1 MNNETIYDTEKSKA
15 NGGTTIWDQ
24 DALSTA
30 DGSFASDAAAE
41 DVCYKKGVTILD
53 TYRVE
58 SDAIESGGMGRVW
71 RVHHTLWNVDL
82 AMKRPR
88 AEYFSGE
95 ESKQNFIRECDT
107 WITLGL
113 HPNIVSCYYVRL
125 IDGIP
130 TIFSEW
136 MDGGDLAHAI
146 NSGTLYENSENHP
159 DLVQERIL
167 DIAIQFARG
176 LYYAHESRDDSGKPQ
191 KLIHRD
197 VKPGNVLLSKSGEV
211 KVSDFGLTKA
221 VTQPMQGNPA
231 DSTKGSCFK
240 GTPAYCSAEQ
250 MDEKPLTLQTDL
262 YSWAVSVMEMYRG
275 SHPWA
280 NGVVAG
286 MSCRK
291 YFADAK
297 VPVPA
302 AMANLLERCLAAR
315 PDDRPRD
322 FGLVIAELRAIYGMV
337 TGKDYPREASQA
349 AADTADSLNNRA
361 LSMLDLGKPEEAEK
375 FWDRALQLSQSHF
388 DALFNSSLYRWRSG
402 LLTDEDAYLRVQLG
416 NSYYSESENG
426 KKALSAFMTEA
437 GKVACFEPLF
447 ADQAKH
453 PVQKKREHSI
463 DARVKTSVLW
473 RGKLYLS
480 VDVSQNAQRGRNR
493 ECALF
498 IYDADSGDCLSENY
512 FENIQREFG
521 IVNDIALSPDAEV
534 SIITTPDHFV
544 YYDLLH
550 ARIEK
555 AFPKGAPIMYSMY
568 GPFSIRGKQHRYAYR
583 MRSSGLGHGPPTT
596 ELWDFE
602 TGTMLDYK
610 QETELMEADEVA
622 IQQQLRSPY
631 DNDNAIETPQLYLS
645 CFTDGLRLIPSVSFD
660 GRWYQCDRFGHP
672 AFPMNDSIQSF
683 KNDASRIVLR
693 IHGQSQLWMQDH
705 RSIAEWNVQSGKHLR
720 TYRVDARKNDILIDE
735 DGLGCVGIRKSEN
748 EDQTEFWQ
756 YRVLP
761 KITMENQAQWQLSK
775 VESHQ
780 EIMRQERLLQSL
792 SAEFDQ
798 YCSLDDSAGALSVF
812 REAEGIPR
820 FSGSVI
826 QQYMTDMLDI
836 IAGVR
841 QVCIAALKTSSI
853 TFREDSPPS
862 SFADL
867 SLFGLANPALPP
879 EVVRMIARSG
889 WILDD
894 KSKMKDQ
901 NVSPD
906 GKLLLICGQ
915 GDDPVGNSM
924 QKIGDIR
931 APLGSGI
938 YLLDVPRNVFYHFAS
953 FTPSYSRPSARFSKD
968 MRYVVLDNAYWN
980 GVSDALAVFELS
992 SGAVVCIT
1000 PADRARHSLHIQP
1013 NFDGY
1018 PAALIWARGVFRFQT
1033 EAEYE
1038 RFAALE
1044 GDQFKILDVDEK
1056 RGLILF
1062 SCTNPS
1068 TMDRTFYIW
1077 DVVQHKYV
1085 LEVLHAPNHTI
1096 STAALRDDGRMVLL
1110 ESHVSNKA
1118 KEYSLYQLGYSY
1130 ELGER
1135 RDFVNYDASN
1145 THLNLKICAWPSA
1158 SSVSAATSPQT
1169 IVAKP
1174 NTSPIAPA
1182 PQHQAPKKRKTKLD
1196 ATLKF
1201 FR

>member
-1 MNNETIYDTEKSKA
+1 S
-15 NGGTTIWDQ
+15 
-24 DALSTA
+24 
-30 DGSFASDAAAE
+30 GS
-41 DVCYKKGVTILD
+41 
-53 TYRVE
+53 
-58 SDAIESGGMGRVW
+58 
-71 RVHHTLWNVDL
+71 
-82 AMKRPR
+82 
-88 AEYFSGE
+88 
-95 ESKQNFIRECDT
+95 
-107 WITLGL
+107 
-113 HPNIVSCYYVRL
+113 
-125 IDGIP
+125 
-130 TIFSEW
+130 
-136 MDGGDLAHAI
+136 
-146 NSGTLYENSENHP
+146 LYEGLEDHP
-159 DLVQERIL
+159 ALVQERIL

-176 LYYAHESRDDSGKPQ
+176 LYYAHESRDDSGNPQ

-221 VTQPMQGNPA
+221 VTQPLQGNPA
-231 DSTKGSCFK
+231 DGMKGSCFK

-286 MSCRK
+286 IGCRK
-291 YFADAK
+291 YFEEAK
-297 VPVPA
+297 VPVPS
-302 AMANLLERCLAAR
+302 AMADLLERCLAAR

-322 FGLVIAELRAIYGMV
+322 FGLVIAELRAIYRMV
-337 TGKDYPREASQA
+337 TGKDYPREASQS

-375 FWDRALQLSQSHF
+375 FWERALQLSQSHF

-437 GKVACFEPLF
+437 GKIACFEPLF

-480 VDVSQNAQRGRNR
+480 VDVSQDAQRGRNR

-498 IYDADSGDCLSENY
+498 IYDADSGDCLSKNY
-512 FENIQREFG
+512 FENIQKEFG
-521 IVNDIALSPDAEV
+521 FVNDIALSPDAEV

-555 AFPKGAPIMYSMY
+555 AFPKGKPIMYSMY
-568 GPFSIRGKQHRYAYR
+568 GPFSFRGKQHRYAYR
-583 MRSSGLGHGPPTT
+583 MRSSGIGHGPPTT
-596 ELWDFE
+596 ELWNFE
-602 TGTMLDYK
+602 TGTMLDYT
-610 QETELMEADEVA
+610 QETELMEADEVS
-622 IQQQLRSPY
+622 IQQQLHIPY
-631 DNDNAIETPQLYLS
+631 DNAIETPQLYLS
-645 CFTDGLRLIPSVSFD
+645 CFTDGLRLIPSVSVD
-660 GRWYQCDRFGHP
+660 GRWYRCDRSGHP
-672 AFPMNDSIQSF
+672 VFPMNDSIQAF
-683 KNDASRIVLR
+683 KSDAGRIVLR
-693 IHGQSQLWMQDH
+693 IHGQSRLWMQDH
-705 RSIAEWNVQSGKHLR
+705 RSIAEWNIQSGKHLR
-720 TYRVDARKNDILIDE
+720 TYRIDARKNDIFIDE
-735 DGLGCVGIRKSEN
+735 DGLGCVGIRKSEA
-748 EDQTEFWQ
+748 EDQDEFWQ

-761 KITMENQAQWQLSK
+761 KIATENQAQWQLSK

-780 EIMRQERLLQSL
+780 EIMRQEQLLQSL
-792 SAEFDQ
+792 SAQFDR
-798 YCSLDDSAGALSVF
+798 YCSFGDSAGTLRVF
-812 REAEGIPR
+812 RESEGIPR
-820 FSGSVI
+820 FSGSAI
-826 QQYMTDMLDI
+826 QQHMTDMLDI
-836 IAGVR
+836 MAGVR

-853 TFREDSPPS
+853 TLREDNSPS

-879 EVVRMIARSG
+879 EVVKRIAHSG

-894 KSKMKDQ
+894 KSKIQNQ

-915 GDDPVGNSM
+915 GDGPVGNSM
-924 QKIGDIR
+924 QKIGSIR

-938 YLLDVPRNVFYHFAS
+938 YVLDVPSNEFYHLAS
-953 FTPSYSRPSARFSKD
+953 FTPSYFRPSARFSKD
-968 MRYVVLDNAYWN
+968 MRYVVLDNASWN
-980 GVSDALAVFELS
+980 GIPGALAVFELS

-1000 PADRARHSLHIQP
+1000 PTDRARHSLHIQP
-1013 NFDGY
+1013 NFEGY
-1018 PAALIWARGVFRFQT
+1018 PAALIWVRGVFRFQT
-1033 EAEYE
+1033 DTEYE
-1038 RFAALE
+1038 CFTALE
-1044 GDQFKILDVDEK
+1044 GDQFQILDVDEK
-1056 RGLILF
+1056 RGLILY
-1062 SCTNPS
+1062 SCSNTSAMDS
-1068 TMDRTFYIW
+1068 TVYIW
-1077 DVVQHKYV
+1077 DVVQQKHV
-1085 LEVLHAPNHTI
+1085 LEVLQPTNSSV

-1110 ESHVSNKA
+1110 ENHAGNKV

-1135 RDFVNYDASN
+1135 RYFFNSDENN
-1145 THLNLKICAWPSA
+1145 TRLNLKKCEWPSA
-1158 SSVSAATSPQT
+1158 SSAPAATSPPP

-1174 NTSPIAPA
+1174 NTSPTATA
-1182 PQHQAPKKRKTKLD
+1182 PQHQSPKKRKTKLD
-1196 ATLKF
+1196 AILEF